1 MLTVIT
7 FGIIIGL
14 DNLQVASSIGLLPIK
29 PYRKWLVALAFGFF
43 EAMMPLLGLMSGH
56 LLSGAFASWAEWLG
70 PLVLIACG
78 LSIIYFTLKE
88 NEGQLSR
95 INNRWI
101 LLSLPFCLSFD
112 NLFAG
117 VGLGVM
123 GYPVVPTA
131 ILLGSISAA
140 MCFVGIFIGQ
150 KARLWI
156 KKRLPFQPEML
167 SGIWLLVIA
176 IIMIFK
182 DLI

>member
-1 MLTVIT
+1 MLTVIS

-43 EAMMPLLGLMSGH
+43 EAVMPLVGLLLGNV
-56 LLSGAFASWAEWLG
+56 LSAAFESWAEWLA

-88 NEGQLSR
+88 KDEAINQV
-95 INNRWI
+95 NNRWI
-101 LLSLPFCLSFD
+101 LLGLPFCLSFD

-117 VGLGVM
+117 VGLGMM
-123 GYPVVPTA
+123 GFPVVSTA

-140 MCFVGIFIGQ
+140 MCFLGIFIGQ
-150 KARLWI
+150 KARSWI
-156 KKRLPFQPEML
+156 NRYLPVQPEML

-176 IIMIFK
+176 ILMIFK